1 MDDGFILQDVK
12 ELFGIEAD
20 TTAFDGVIRSYIN
33 SALFTLNQLGVGP
46 TEPFSIDTTTTWAE
60 FESQIPK
67 DMLLNYLYLKTKL
80 IFDPP
85 TSGALTDVYNNRISE
100 LEFRMSIVVDNGNG
114 VIVG

>member
-1 MDDGFILQDVK
+1 MDDGIILQEVK
-12 ELFGIEAD
+12 ELMGIEAD
-20 TTAFDGVIRSYIN
+20 TTAFDSVIRSYIN

-46 TEPFSIDTTTTWAE
+46 TEPFSIDTTTTLAE

-100 LEFRMSIVVDNGNG
+100 LEFRMSIVIDNGNG